1 MRPESRFRIAP
12 NWPYIRKMAMTPQFA
27 DMTSS
32 SNFFDAVLSLLPSL
46 VTGPIFMSI
55 SSLVLKL
62 WQFSFIRDW
71 PEMRKSEILPSEFC
85 PISGDWGKLG
95 MWLNAAKRQGYSF
108 YCFWVIKQKNKHFK
122 WKTCWVKST
131 IAIKFIYHYGKAVLT
146 PFYKHPPPTPP
157 PLYAAF
163 PYREFIKMLNR
174 FCLGIFSK
182 HLFSYDFQGS

>member
-1 MRPESRFRIAP
+1 MI
-12 NWPYIRKMAMTPQFA
+12 PQFA

-95 MWLNAAKRQGYSF
+95 MWLNAGKRQGYSF

-131 IAIKFIYHYGKAVLT
+131 IAIKFIHHYRKAVLT
-146 PFYKHPPPTPP
+146 SFYKHPPPTPP